1 MSRCGSCPIYDRKRY
16 GIRCDGDH
24 GVEECADKLQELYY
38 AMRADGPIEKA
49 LEDWGAEITGINT
62 LLGCCELLAG
72 LAEEATELAQAAL
85 KMRRTL
91 DKSNPTPMTT
101 GDASR
106 NLNEEFADVLLCA
119 AVLGFDREEID
130 LRYADGE
137 ALSLYTPGI
146 EDSFDTTLPM
156 RTEMDWLIYNAP
168 LEYAQMALDGTL
180 EQYLREAAGMHGL
193 ED

>member
-1 MSRCGSCPIYDRKRY
+1 METI
-16 GIRCDGDH
+16 
-24 GVEECADKLQELYY
+24 EFDKQ
-38 AMRADGPIEKA
+38 PIEKA

-106 NLNEEFADVLLCA
+106 NLNEEFADVLRGSPRL
-119 AVLGFDREEID
+119 
-130 LRYADGE
+130 
-137 ALSLYTPGI
+137 
-146 EDSFDTTLPM
+146 
-156 RTEMDWLIYNAP
+156 
-168 LEYAQMALDGTL
+168 
-180 EQYLREAAGMHGL
+180 
-193 ED
+193 

>member
-1 MSRCGSCPIYDRKRY
+1 MRKLPDLRQKALRH
-16 GIRCDGDH
+16 RCDGDH

-49 LEDWGAEITGINT
+49 LEDWGTEITGINT

-72 LAEEATELAQAAL
+72 LAEEAAELAQAAL

-119 AVLGFDREEID
+119 AVLGFDREEIA
-130 LRYADGE
+130 RIVREKA
-137 ALSLYTPGI
+137 ARWST
-146 EDSFDTTLPM
+146 
-156 RTEMDWLIYNAP
+156 R
-168 LEYAQMALDGTL
+168 LEEGCDNV
-180 EQYLREAAGMHGL
+180 
-193 ED
+193 

>member
-1 MSRCGSCPIYDRKRY
+1 METI
-16 GIRCDGDH
+16 
-24 GVEECADKLQELYY
+24 EFDKQ
-38 AMRADGPIEKA
+38 PIEKA

-119 AVLGFDREEID
+119 AVLGFDREEIARIIREKAAPD
-130 LRYADGE
+130 GRGLADGSGPRST
-137 ALSLYTPGI
+137 ASRPNRH
-146 EDSFDTTLPM
+146 P
-156 RTEMDWLIYNAP
+156 
-168 LEYAQMALDGTL
+168 
-180 EQYLREAAGMHGL
+180 LREQEGL
-193 ED
+193 RCR

>member
-1 MSRCGSCPIYDRKRY
+1 METI
-16 GIRCDGDH
+16 
-24 GVEECADKLQELYY
+24 EFDKQ
-38 AMRADGPIEKA
+38 PIEKA

-72 LAEEATELAQAAL
+72 LAEEATELAL

-119 AVLGFDREEID
+119 AVLGFDREEIA
-130 LRYADGE
+130 RIIREKA
-137 ALSLYTPGI
+137 ARWST
-146 EDSFDTTLPM
+146 
-156 RTEMDWLIYNAP
+156 R
-168 LEYAQMALDGTL
+168 LEEGCDNV
-180 EQYLREAAGMHGL
+180 
-193 ED
+193 